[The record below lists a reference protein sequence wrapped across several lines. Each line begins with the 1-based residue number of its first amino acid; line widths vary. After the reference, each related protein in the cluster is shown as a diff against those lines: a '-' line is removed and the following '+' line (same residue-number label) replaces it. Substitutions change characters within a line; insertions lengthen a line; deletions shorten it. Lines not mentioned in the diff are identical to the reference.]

1 MALLEL
7 DKVTV
12 QFGGLVA
19 VNALDLTLN
28 EGELVGMIGP
38 NGAGKT
44 TVFNVI
50 TGVYRPSN
58 GRLMFAGAS
67 LAGVLTSRIVAR
79 GVVRTYQNIR
89 LFPELSV
96 EDNVLTAASH
106 AQRYWLSDAL
116 VRTGRFVRREAEA
129 RTRTHELLER
139 FGLTGWATATAG
151 SLPYGIQRRVELAR
165 ALATRPKLLLLDEPT
180 AGMNPQETTAVTQLV
195 LKVRQEFG
203 LTILLIEHDMRV
215 VMGICER
222 VVALDHGTKI
232 AEGIPDDIQKDPKV
246 LEAYLG
252 EPAQTN

>member
-19 VNALDLTLN
+19 VNALDLSLN

-44 TVFNVI
+44 TVFNLI
-50 TGVYRPSN
+50 TGVYRPTS
-58 GRLMFAGAS
+58 GRLEFNGHS
-67 LAGVLTSRIVAR
+67 LAGVLTSRIVSR
-79 GVVRTYQNIR
+79 GVARTYQNIR

-96 EDNVLTAASH
+96 EENVLTAAGH
-106 AQRYWLSDAL
+106 AQRYWLADAL
-116 VRTGRFVRREAEA
+116 VRSGRFARGEAAA
-129 RTRTHELLER
+129 RQRTWELLDR
-139 FGLTGWATATAG
+139 FELRRWADAKAG

-165 ALATRPKLLLLDEPT
+165 ALATRPKVLLLDEPT
-180 AGMNPQETTAVTQLV
+180 AGMNPQETSAVTQLV

-232 AEGIPDDIQKDPKV
+232 AEGIPDDIQKNPAV

-252 EPAQTN
+252 EPAQVH